1 MQKLKAKRSLL
12 KGAVTRILSFISSGG
27 DSPVSDW
34 ECRLER
40 LEEVWSEYRD
50 IVRAMVEKSDGE
62 EEPMEEIQADAE
74 EFEERVLTTKGKL
87 RAHITAKSHATGA
100 SNESTRG
107 DCSVA
112 EILSSQTEVLGNL
125 AKQVSGP
132 NLSFMPKLKIKSF
145 SGELTEWKSFHDSY
159 VTSIHNNSVYSSCQK
174 FQLLKSYLTE
184 AAYDLIGHIPATN
197 DNYPEA
203 WSKLCARYNK
213 LGVIAHTQ
221 ISKFL
226 NLTAVSNQSA
236 SSLRKL
242 YDGADEVVRGLR
254 ALGDQA
260 TKRDIW
266 LIHIILGK
274 LDSTTAREWTKLT
287 KSDDDFPTFDEFLT
301 FLDKTCI
308 MLEAVT
314 PATASRTESRTVAV
328 RSHQTTIE
336 KNMKCSKCSDLHELH
351 QCTEFLN
358 MDVKSRREFVTSKR
372 ICYNCL
378 RLGHISNN
386 CRSKFSCRNCRKRHH
401 SLLHEEEQ
409 QTDKLES
416 FVDSAVSVNFHAL
429 PAINTLLPTAV
440 CQVRDSYGCKQKC
453 RLLLDSGSEK
463 TIISESAVSRLGLHR
478 KHARIPVHGLDNSAT
493 GISRG
498 WVSLQITSSD
508 NNNTFTVDA
517 LIMPTIASFMPA
529 NELNKEQYTSFLS
542 LDLADPLFYMPA
554 PIDVLLGN
562 DKFFDILRGE
572 KISVKQQNLCA
583 LSTSL
588 GWVVGG
594 DLNKNTSD
602 RSVGVFLSNVDID
615 QTLTRFWE
623 TEEVEYNNKFTDD
636 ELKAEQSFSRT
647 YTRSNDG
654 KFNVELPFKTNINNF
669 GNSFECALKRLQATE
684 RRLASNPDIKLQYL
698 NFMADYLTLD
708 HMEKVPHEEIS
719 KSFNECYYLP
729 HHPVFKTDSTTT
741 KLRVVFDGSARSGSH
756 PSLNDTLLIGPP
768 LLREIFDILLRFR
781 RHRYIMSGDVEKMY
795 RMIWVHDYHRDFQ
808 RILWRSSP
816 EQPVDH
822 YRLKTVTYGT
832 ACAPF
837 LAVRVLEELAQK
849 NQDMHPLASQTIM
862 QSLVHCHCAFPT
874 GLGWCARCHI
884 VYDLLVAYANKNMKG
899 FCHQMKS
906 NMLQFLSF
914 AQFRKNCSQ
923 LTLLP

>member
-12 KGAVTRILSFISSGG
+12 KGAVTRILNFVTSSGA
-27 DSPVSDW
+27 DSPVADW

-62 EEPMEEIQADAE
+62 EEALVEIQVDAE
-74 EFEERVLTTKGKL
+74 EFEERVLNTKGKL
-87 RAHITAKSHATGA
+87 RAHITAKLHASGV
-100 SNESTRG
+100 SNVFESTRG

-112 EILSSQTEVLGNL
+112 DILSSQTEVLSNL

-159 VTSIHNNSVYSSCQK
+159 VTSIHNNSVYSACQK

-184 AAYDLIGHIPATN
+184 AAYELIGHIPATN
-197 DNYPEA
+197 DNYLEA

-221 ISKFL
+221 VSKFL
-226 NLTAVSNQSA
+226 SLTTLSSQSV

-242 YDGADEVVRGLR
+242 YDGADEVIRGLR
-254 ALGDQA
+254 ALGEQA
-260 TKRDIW
+260 EKRDIW
-266 LIHIILGK
+266 LIHILLGK
-274 LDSTTAREWTKLT
+274 LDSTTAREWTKFT
-287 KSDDDFPTFDEFLT
+287 KSDNDFPTLNEFLT
-301 FLDKTCI
+301 FLYNACI
-308 MLEAVT
+308 TLESVT
-314 PATASRTESRTVAV
+314 PAATSRTGSRSVAV
-328 RSHQTTIE
+328 KTHQTTIE
-336 KNMKCSKCSDLHELH
+336 MKVKCQKCGGIHELH
-351 QCTEFLN
+351 QCSEFLS
-358 MDVKSRREFVTSKR
+358 MDVKARRAFVATKR

-378 RLGHISNN
+378 RVGHISNN

-401 SLLHEEEQ
+401 SLLHEDNQ
-409 QTDKLES
+409 QTQKLES
-416 FVDSAVSVNFHAL
+416 LVDSAVNVNFHAL

-440 CQVRDSYGCKQKC
+440 CLVSDSYGCKQSC

-463 TIISESAVSRLGLHR
+463 TIISESTVSRLGLHR

-529 NELNKEQYTSFLS
+529 NELNKEQYISFLS
-542 LDLADPLFYMPA
+542 LDLADPLFFIPA
-554 PIDVLLGN
+554 PIDILLGN
-562 DKFFDILRGE
+562 DKFFEILRGE
-572 KISVKQQNLCA
+572 KIRGKEQNLCA

-588 GWVVGG
+588 GWIVGG
-594 DLNKNTSD
+594 DLTNNASN
-602 RSVGVFLSNVDID
+602 RSVGVFLNNVDID

-623 TEEVEYNNKFTDD
+623 TEEVEYAHQLTDD
-636 ELKAEQSFSRT
+636 ELRAEQSFSST
-647 YTRSNDG
+647 YTRSDDG
-654 KFNVELPFKTNINNF
+654 KFSVELPFKTKVNHF

-684 RRLASNPDIKLQYL
+684 RRLAGNPDLKSQYS
-698 NFMADYLTLD
+698 NFMADYIALD
-708 HMEKVPHEEIS
+708 HMEKIPDEEIS
-719 KSFNECYYLP
+719 KSPNECCYLP
-729 HHPVFKTDSTTT
+729 HHPVFKNDSTTT

-756 PSLNDTLLIGPP
+756 SSLNDALLIGPS

-816 EQPVDH
+816 EEPVNH

-837 LAVRVLEELAQK
+837 LAVRVLEELAK
-849 NQDMHPLASQTIM
+849 KSQDTHPLASQ
-862 QSLVHCHCAFPT
+862 
-874 GLGWCARCHI
+874 
-884 VYDLLVAYANKNMKG
+884 
-899 FCHQMKS
+899 
-906 NMLQFLSF
+906 
-914 AQFRKNCSQ
+914 
-923 LTLLP
+923 